1 MAFTYL
7 SRCDWSGSHS
17 ATSSTL
23 GSDVQA
29 LTWLIPRPPQPT
41 TAMRTVLLALASMA
55 EEVVATAAVVIRK
68 FRRFMGPPGQF
79 LGTAYHLGV
88 GRAWAEWP
96 TALIRWMT

>member
-41 TAMRTVLLALASMA
+41 TAIRTVLLALASM
-55 EEVVATAAVVIRK
+55 EEVVVATAAVVIKK
-68 FRRFMGPPGQF
+68 FRRFMGPPG
-79 LGTAYHLGV
+79 LILRYSISPEDNPRICWTAQNLV
-88 GRAWAEWP
+88 V
-96 TALIRWMT
+96 